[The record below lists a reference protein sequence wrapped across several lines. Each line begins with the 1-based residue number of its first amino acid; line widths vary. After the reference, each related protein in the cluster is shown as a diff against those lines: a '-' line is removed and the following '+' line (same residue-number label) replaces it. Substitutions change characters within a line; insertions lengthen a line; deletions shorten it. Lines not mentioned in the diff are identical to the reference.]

1 MKFSTVIVSALAAV
15 VSAAPAQTQ
24 SEKRTALDISQLNN
38 FGFSN
43 QNFGYLG
50 QINSLNFDV
59 LTQLA
64 TVNNFDALAFQ
75 GLFQSQIFNINTL
88 LQIQQ
93 LQTLIQFQQLGVL
106 SAFDLSTLTLQTLNL
121 GLLAPIGAVD
131 LNSFFLSGANPL
143 ISTTDITQ
151 IQTIAQSVVI
161 AKE

>member
-24 SEKRTALDISQLNN
+24 TEKRTTLDISQLNN
-38 FGFSN
+38 FGFNN

-50 QINSLNFDV
+50 QINSLNFDI
-59 LTQLA
+59 LSQLA
-64 TVNNFDALAFQ
+64 TVNNFNALAFQ
-75 GLFQSQIFNINTL
+75 GLFQSQVFNINTL

-106 SAFDLSTLTLQTLNL
+106 SAFDLSTLSLQTINL

-131 LNSFFLSGANPL
+131 LSSFFLNGANPL
-143 ISTTDITQ
+143 ISTADITQ
-151 IQTIAQSVVI
+151 IQTIAQSVAI